1 METGE
6 VVCTLKAGGIN
17 SLAWHPSKHFLAFCT
32 GDDKNERYGSI
43 HGVLCS
49 VGSGSMAHVCCRHR
63 TDCTVQVFGYSASS
77 SSSSSTAA

>member
-1 METGE
+1 MHAEGR
-6 VVCTLKAGGIN
+6 GHQ
-17 SLAWHPSKHFLAFCT
+17 LASVAPVQALSGVLHR
-32 GDDKNERYGSI
+32 GRQERA
-43 HGVLCS
+43 VRFDTRRLCS